1 MGLTMDEIGRFSQKA
16 QAQIL
21 QKVQEAQAQI
31 LQKVQ
36 AQQAAQKAV
45 QETEKTAKPKKGNKL
60 HAEKVDLTL
69 PDGTPMHFDSKREAR
84 RYMDLWLMQRA
95 GEISGLR
102 TQVKYE
108 LIPKQEHKDG
118 TKEKSIEY
126 VADFVYEQG
135 GETVVED
142 SKGFRDTS
150 SAAYRVF
157 VMKRKMMLYFHGI
170 TVREV

>member
-1 MGLTMDEIGRFSQKA
+1 MGLTMEDIGRFSQR
-16 QAQIL
+16 
-21 QKVQEAQAQI
+21 AQAQI

-36 AQQAAQKAV
+36 AQQAAQKAA
-45 QETEKTAKPKKGNKL
+45 QETQKPKKGNKL
-60 HAEKVDLTL
+60 HAEKVDLTM
-69 PDGTPMHFDSKREAR
+69 PDGTLMHFDSKREAR

-108 LIPKQEHKDG
+108 LIPKQVHKDG
-118 TKEKSIEY
+118 TKEKGKEY
-126 VADFVYEQG
+126 MADFVYEQG

-150 SAAYRVF
+150 SAAYRLF

>member
-1 MGLTMDEIGRFSQKA
+1 MGLGLEDIGRFSQKA

-21 QKVQEAQAQI
+21 QKVQE
-31 LQKVQ
+31 
-36 AQQAAQKAV
+36 QQRAEKA
-45 QETEKTAKPKKGNKL
+45 EADAKAKAEKPTKGNKL
-60 HAEKVDLTL
+60 HAEKVDLTM
-69 PDGTPMHFDSKREAR
+69 PDGTLMHFASKREAR

-102 TQVKYE
+102 TQVKYP
-108 LIPKQEHKDG
+108 LLPKQVHKDG
-118 TKEKSIEY
+118 TKERAIEY

>member
-1 MGLTMDEIGRFSQKA
+1 MGLTMEDIGRFGQM
-16 QAQIL
+16 
-21 QKVQEAQAQI
+21 AQAQI

-36 AQQAAQKAV
+36 AQQAAQKAA
-45 QETEKTAKPKKGNKL
+45 QEAKKPEKPKKGNKL
-60 HAEKVDLTL
+60 HAEKVDLTM
-69 PDGTPMHFDSKREAR
+69 PDGTLMHFDSKREAR
-84 RYMDLWLMQRA
+84 RYMDLWLMQRS
-95 GEISGLR
+95 GEIANLR
-102 TQVKYE
+102 TQVKYP
-108 LIPKQEHKDG
+108 LLPKQVRSDG
-118 TKEKSIEY
+118 TKERAIDY
-126 VADFVYEQG
+126 VADFVYQQG

>member
-1 MGLTMDEIGRFSQKA
+1 MGLGLEEIGRFSQKA

-21 QKVQEAQAQI
+21 QKVQE
-31 LQKVQ
+31 
-36 AQQAAQKAV
+36 QQRAEKAAADAKAKAKA
-45 QETEKTAKPKKGNKL
+45 EKTKKGNKL
-60 HAEKVDLTL
+60 HAEKVDMTM
-69 PDGTPMHFDSKREAR
+69 PDGTLMHFDSKREAR

-108 LIPKQEHKDG
+108 LIPKQVHKDG
-118 TKEKSIEY
+118 TKERPIDY

-157 VMKRKMMLYFHGI
+157 VMKRKMMLYIHGI
-170 TVREV
+170 SVREV

>member
-1 MGLTMDEIGRFSQKA
+1 MGLGLEDIGRFSQKA

-21 QKVQEAQAQI
+21 QKVQE
-31 LQKVQ
+31 
-36 AQQAAQKAV
+36 QQRAEKAAADAKAKA
-45 QETEKTAKPKKGNKL
+45 EKPKKGNKL
-60 HAEKVDLTL
+60 HAEKVDLTM
-69 PDGTPMHFDSKREAR
+69 PDGTLMHFDSKREAR

-108 LIPKQEHKDG
+108 LIPKQVHKDG
-118 TKEKSIEY
+118 TKEKGIEY

>member
-1 MGLTMDEIGRFSQKA
+1 MGLTMEDIGRFGQRA
-16 QAQIL
+16 QEQIL
-21 QKVQEAQAQI
+21 QKVHS
-31 LQKVQ
+31 
-36 AQQAAQKAV
+36 QQAAQKAA
-45 QETEKTAKPKKGNKL
+45 QEAEKAKKPKKGNKL
-60 HAEKVDLTL
+60 HAEKVDMTM
-69 PDGTPMHFDSKREAR
+69 PDGTLMHFDSKREAR

-108 LIPKQEHKDG
+108 LIPKQVHKDG
-118 TKEKSIEY
+118 AKEKSIEY

-150 SAAYRVF
+150 SAAYRLF

>member
-1 MGLTMDEIGRFSQKA
+1 MGLTMEDIGRFGQR
-16 QAQIL
+16 
-21 QKVQEAQAQI
+21 AQAQI

-36 AQQAAQKAV
+36 AQQTAQKAA
-45 QETEKTAKPKKGNKL
+45 QEAEKAAKSKKGNKL
-60 HAEKVDLTL
+60 HAEKVDMTM
-69 PDGTPMHFDSKREAR
+69 PDGTLMHFDSKREAR

-108 LIPKQEHKDG
+108 LIPKQERKDG
-118 TKEKSIEY
+118 KKERAIDY

-142 SKGFRDTS
+142 SKGFRGTS
-150 SAAYRVF
+150 AAAYRLF

-170 TVREV
+170 EVREV

>member
-1 MGLTMDEIGRFSQKA
+1 MGLTMEDIGRFSQR
-16 QAQIL
+16 
-21 QKVQEAQAQI
+21 AQAQI

-36 AQQAAQKAV
+36 AQQAAQKAA
-45 QETEKTAKPKKGNKL
+45 QETQKPKKGNKL
-60 HAEKVDLTL
+60 HAEKVDLTM
-69 PDGTPMHFDSKREAR
+69 PDGTLMHFDSKREAR

-108 LIPKQEHKDG
+108 LIPKQVHKDG

-150 SAAYRVF
+150 SAAYRLF

>member
-1 MGLTMDEIGRFSQKA
+1 MRIEPMGLTMEDIGRFGQR
-16 QAQIL
+16 
-21 QKVQEAQAQI
+21 AQAQI

-36 AQQAAQKAV
+36 AQQTAQKAA
-45 QETEKTAKPKKGNKL
+45 QEAEKAAKSKKGNKL
-60 HAEKVDLTL
+60 HAEKVDMTM
-69 PDGTPMHFDSKREAR
+69 PDGTLMHFDSKREAR

-108 LIPKQEHKDG
+108 LIPKQERKDG
-118 TKEKSIEY
+118 KKERAIDY

-142 SKGFRDTS
+142 SKGFRGTS
-150 SAAYRVF
+150 AAAYRLF

-170 TVREV
+170 EVREV

>member
-1 MGLTMDEIGRFSQKA
+1 MGLGLEEIGRFSQKA

-21 QKVQEAQAQI
+21 QKVQE
-31 LQKVQ
+31 
-36 AQQAAQKAV
+36 QQRAEKAAADAKA
-45 QETEKTAKPKKGNKL
+45 EAEKTKKGNKL
-60 HAEKVDLTL
+60 HAEKVDMTM
-69 PDGTPMHFDSKREAR
+69 PDGTLMHFDSKREAR

-108 LIPKQEHKDG
+108 LIPKQVHKDG
-118 TKEKSIEY
+118 TKEKGIDY

-150 SAAYRVF
+150 SASYRLF

>member
-1 MGLTMDEIGRFSQKA
+1 MGLTMEDIGRFGPRA
-16 QAQIL
+16 QAQLL
-21 QKVQEAQAQI
+21 QKMQDRQREQM
-31 LQKVQ
+31 
-36 AQQAAQKAV
+36 AAQNA
-45 QETEKTAKPKKGNKL
+45 EKSKKGNKL
-60 HAEKVDLTL
+60 HAEKVDLTM
-69 PDGTPMHFDSKREAR
+69 PDGTLMHFDSKREAR

-108 LIPKQEHKDG
+108 LIPKQVHKDG
-118 TKEKSIEY
+118 TKEKGIEY

-150 SAAYRVF
+150 SAAYRLF

>member
-1 MGLTMDEIGRFSQKA
+1 MGLGLEDIGRFSQKA

-21 QKVQEAQAQI
+21 QKVQE
-31 LQKVQ
+31 
-36 AQQAAQKAV
+36 QQRA
-45 QETEKTAKPKKGNKL
+45 EKTAADAKAEAEKPKKGNKL
-60 HAEKVDLTL
+60 HAEKVDMTM
-69 PDGTPMHFDSKREAR
+69 PDGTLMHFDSKREAR

-95 GEISGLR
+95 GEISGLQ

-108 LIPKQEHKDG
+108 LIPKQVHKDG
-118 TKEKSIEY
+118 TKERAIDY
-126 VADFVYEQG
+126 VADFVYQQG

-150 SAAYRVF
+150 SAAYRLF

-170 TVREV
+170 SVREV

>member
-1 MGLTMDEIGRFSQKA
+1 MGLGLEDIGRFSQKA

-21 QKVQEAQAQI
+21 QKVQE
-31 LQKVQ
+31 
-36 AQQAAQKAV
+36 QQRAEKAAADAKAKA
-45 QETEKTAKPKKGNKL
+45 EKPKNGNKL
-60 HAEKVDLTL
+60 HAEKVDMTM
-69 PDGTPMHFDSKREAR
+69 PDGTLMHFDSKREAR
-84 RYMDLWLMQRA
+84 RYMDLWLMQRS
-95 GEISGLR
+95 GEITNLR

-108 LIPKQEHKDG
+108 LLPKQVHPDG
-118 TKEKSIEY
+118 KKERAIDY

-157 VMKRKMMLYFHGI
+157 VMKRKLMLYFHGI

>member
-1 MGLTMDEIGRFSQKA
+1 M
-16 QAQIL
+16 
-21 QKVQEAQAQI
+21 
-31 LQKVQ
+31 
-36 AQQAAQKAV
+36 
-45 QETEKTAKPKKGNKL
+45 
-60 HAEKVDLTL
+60 
-69 PDGTPMHFDSKREAR
+69 PDGTLMHFDSKREAR

-108 LIPKQEHKDG
+108 LIPKQVHKDG

-150 SAAYRVF
+150 SAAYRLF

>member
-1 MGLTMDEIGRFSQKA
+1 MEDIGRFGQR
-16 QAQIL
+16 
-21 QKVQEAQAQI
+21 AQAQI

-36 AQQAAQKAV
+36 AQQEAQKAA
-45 QETEKTAKPKKGNKL
+45 QEAEKAAKPKKSNKL
-60 HAEKVDLTL
+60 HAEKVDLTM
-69 PDGTPMHFDSKREAR
+69 PDGTLMHFDSKREAR

-108 LIPKQEHKDG
+108 LIPKQAHKDG
-118 TKEKSIEY
+118 TKERAIEY

-135 GETVVED
+135 GETLVED

-150 SAAYRVF
+150 SAAYRLF
-157 VMKRKMMLYFHGI
+157 VMKRKMMLYFYGI

>member
-1 MGLTMDEIGRFSQKA
+1 MGLTMEDIGRFGQK
-16 QAQIL
+16 
-21 QKVQEAQAQI
+21 AQAQI

-36 AQQAAQKAV
+36 AQQIEQKAT
-45 QETEKTAKPKKGNKL
+45 QEAKRLPKGNKL
-60 HAEKVDLTL
+60 HAEKMDMTM
-69 PDGTPMHFDSKREAR
+69 PDGTLMHFDSKREAR
-84 RYMDLWLMQRA
+84 RYMDLWLMQRS

-102 TQVKYE
+102 TQIRYE
-108 LIPKQEHKDG
+108 LIPKQVHKDG
-118 TKEKSIEY
+118 RKEKGIDY

-150 SAAYRVF
+150 SAAYRLF

-170 TVREV
+170 SVREV

>member
-1 MGLTMDEIGRFSQKA
+1 MGLGLEDIGRFSQKA
-16 QAQIL
+16 Q
-21 QKVQEAQAQI
+21 EQI

-36 AQQAAQKAV
+36 AQQAAQKAT
-45 QETEKTAKPKKGNKL
+45 QETEKAAKPKKGNKL
-60 HAEKVDLTL
+60 HAEKVDMTM
-69 PDGTPMHFDSKREAR
+69 PDGTLMHFDSKREAR
-84 RYMDLWLMQRA
+84 RYMDLWLMQRS
-95 GEISGLR
+95 GEISGLL

-108 LIPKQEHKDG
+108 LIPRQVHKDG
-118 TKEKSIEY
+118 TKERAIEY

-142 SKGFRDTS
+142 SKGFRNTA

>member
-1 MGLTMDEIGRFSQKA
+1 MGLTMEDIGRFGQKA

-21 QKVQEAQAQI
+21 QKVQEQEKAR
-31 LQKVQ
+31 KV
-36 AQQAAQKAV
+36 V
-45 QETEKTAKPKKGNKL
+45 GETEKKPKKGNKL
-60 HAEKVDLTL
+60 HAEKVDMTM
-69 PDGTPMHFDSKREAR
+69 PDGTIMHFDSKREAR

-108 LIPKQEHKDG
+108 LIPKQVHKDG

-142 SKGFRDTS
+142 SKGLRDTGNAS
-150 SAAYRVF
+150 YRLF

>member
-1 MGLTMDEIGRFSQKA
+1 MGLTMEDIGRFSQK
-16 QAQIL
+16 
-21 QKVQEAQAQI
+21 AQAQI

-36 AQQAAQKAV
+36 AQQAAQKAA
-45 QETEKTAKPKKGNKL
+45 QGMEKAAKPKKGNKL
-60 HAEKVDLTL
+60 HAEKVDMTM
-69 PDGTPMHFDSKREAR
+69 PDGTLMHFDSKREAR

-95 GEISGLR
+95 GEISGLQ

-108 LIPKQEHKDG
+108 LIPKQVHKDG
-118 TKEKSIEY
+118 TKERAIEY

-150 SAAYRVF
+150 SAAYRLF
-157 VMKRKMMLYFHGI
+157 VMRRKMMLYFHGI
-170 TVREV
+170 SVREV